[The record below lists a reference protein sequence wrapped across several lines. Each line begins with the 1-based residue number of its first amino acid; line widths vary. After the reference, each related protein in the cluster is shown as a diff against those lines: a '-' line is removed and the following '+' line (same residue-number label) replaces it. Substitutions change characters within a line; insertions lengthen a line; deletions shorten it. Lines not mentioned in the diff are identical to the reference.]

1 MLYLKD
7 LSYVVPELCLL
18 GFAMV
23 ALLLGMVVSERWVR
37 RLSVAAMGVV
47 ALLSSMALWH
57 YEVVDAGLFGGFV
70 LHTGYTCLARVCVSV
85 AGFIAFLLFL
95 CSKQRYCHEFS
106 VVMLFAILGAIALVR
121 AGHLLS
127 FYLALELHSLSSCV
141 LICFNRNS
149 RRSSEAAIK
158 FFVLGAVSSCIVL
171 YGISLIY
178 GHASNLGYD
187 VIVGVLR
194 REYNSLGLVLGCAF
208 VLVGMLFKLSAV
220 PFHMW
225 APDAY
230 QGSPTVAMAFFFIVT
245 KSAVIL
251 LMAGVFM
258 QAGAPAWDL
267 RSVLIACVGVSS
279 AIVGELGALRQD
291 NMKRLLAYSNI
302 GHLGYVL
309 SAIISHGSSVYPIY
323 QYVVVSW
330 VVNAWI
336 FSVLLRYSD
345 SGPRFVDISGMH
357 QSNPVIACSL
367 VVSMISVASFPPF
380 PSFFAKYALLESIAA
395 LDVSEVSTL
404 CYVLF
409 LCVASVLPCFYCFRI
424 AKVVYFDKPAGKGR
438 VVVSEGWGLSAVGAA
453 CVLLSVLFLLANR
466 HLEPAFR
473 ALLRIY

>member
-1 MLYLKD
+1 MPYWKD
-7 LSYVVPELCLL
+7 LPYVVPELCLL

-37 RLSVAAMGVV
+37 RLSAASMGVV
-47 ALLSSMALWH
+47 ALLSGVVLRR
-57 YEVVDAGLFGGFV
+57 YEIVDASLFGGFV
-70 LHTGYTCLARVCVSV
+70 LHTSYTCLAQVCVSV
-85 AGFIAFLLFL
+85 AGFIAFLLLL
-95 CSKQRYCHEFS
+95 CSKQRYRHEFS
-106 VVMLFAILGAIALVR
+106 VVMLFATLGAMILVK

-141 LICFNRNS
+141 LVCFNRNS

-158 FFVLGAVSSCIVL
+158 FFVLGALSSCIVL

-178 GHASNLGYD
+178 GHASDLGYD
-187 VIVGVLR
+187 VIIEALR
-194 REYNSLGLVLGCAF
+194 GEQSSLGLVLGCAF

-245 KSAVIL
+245 KSAIIL
-251 LMAGVFM
+251 LVTGVFM
-258 QAGAPAWDL
+258 RAGVPAWDF

-279 AIVGELGALRQD
+279 VIVGELGALRQD

-309 SAIISHGSSVYPIY
+309 VAIISHGSSVYPLY
-323 QYVVVSW
+323 QYVIVSW

-336 FSVLLRYSD
+336 FSVLLRYND
-345 SGPRFVDISGMH
+345 NGPRFIDISGMH
-357 QSNPVIACSL
+357 MSNPVVACSL
-367 VVSMISVASFPPF
+367 VVSMIAVAGFPPF
-380 PSFFAKYALLESIAA
+380 PSFFAKYALLESIMA
-395 LDVSEVSTL
+395 LNTSEISTL

-409 LCVASVLPCFYCFRI
+409 LCMASVLPCFYCFRI
-424 AKVVYFDKPAGKGR
+424 AKVVYFDKPVSKGR
-438 VVVSEGWGLSAVGAA
+438 VVISEGWGLSAVGAV
-453 CVLLSVLFLLANR
+453 CILFSMLFLLASR

-473 ALLRIY
+473 ILLKIY